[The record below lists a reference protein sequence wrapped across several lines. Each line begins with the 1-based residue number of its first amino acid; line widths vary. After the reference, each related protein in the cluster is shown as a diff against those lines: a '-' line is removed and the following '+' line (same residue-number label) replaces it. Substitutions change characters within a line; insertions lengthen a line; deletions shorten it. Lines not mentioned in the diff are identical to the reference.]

1 MKAFLMY
8 RDGDLDMAADLPP
21 NESALRQDLELDR
34 LFGAMA
40 LGDPFLFDV
49 ARKAVLLSLA
59 EPESI
64 LYRQRILA
72 DCLAQST
79 VVREMYDLAVEAV
92 EREKRVHHWLFG
104 RSADGLLH
112 ESIKVLELFVGML
125 RRLRKI
131 AEEHASD
138 FQSEGLT
145 TLFAMLARELDDDYL
160 GVVEADLERLRF
172 SDGVLISADLGEG
185 NTGLNYVLRRL
196 ADAKGSWL
204 GRLLGRDRSGYGYQ
218 IAERDEA
225 GFSALA
231 EMQGRGIRLVAI
243 VLSRSTEHI
252 LSFFTLLRAELRFYV
267 GCLNLFERLAAKGE
281 PTCFPEPMPAGPTLL
296 SGRGRYD
303 ICLTLSVQERVVG
316 NDLSADDKSLVMIT
330 GANRGGKSTFL
341 RSIGVAQLMMQCGL
355 FVPADSFRADVRA
368 GILSHFRREED
379 ASMTHGKL
387 DEELSR
393 MSFIIDHLRP
403 GSVLLLNES
412 FVSTNE
418 REGSEIAR
426 QIVRVLVDAGVRCST

>member
-1 MKAFLMY
+1 
-8 RDGDLDMAADLPP
+8 
-21 NESALRQDLELDR
+21 
-34 LFGAMA
+34 
-40 LGDPFLFDV
+40 
-49 ARKAVLLSLA
+49 
-59 EPESI
+59 
-64 LYRQRILA
+64 
-72 DCLAQST
+72 
-79 VVREMYDLAVEAV
+79 
-92 EREKRVHHWLFG
+92 
-104 RSADGLLH
+104 
-112 ESIKVLELFVGML
+112 
-125 RRLRKI
+125 
-131 AEEHASD
+131 
-138 FQSEGLT
+138 
-145 TLFAMLARELDDDYL
+145 
-160 GVVEADLERLRF
+160 
-172 SDGVLISADLGEG
+172 
-185 NTGLNYVLRRL
+185 
-196 ADAKGSWL
+196 
-204 GRLLGRDRSGYGYQ
+204 
-218 IAERDEA
+218 
-225 GFSALA
+225 
-231 EMQGRGIRLVAI
+231 MQGRGIRLVAI

-387 DEELSR
+387 DEDLSR

-426 QIVRVLVDAGVRCST
+426 QIDRVLVDAGVKVLYVTHMFDLAHGFYRQEMAAALFLRAERLADGQRTFRLLEGEPLPTSYGEDIYRRIFDAGPEPAAAAAPA